1 MLVDGQKKLSGYLAL
16 SAWLMIAPFL
26 SNCGKSHDN
35 NNPPV
40 IVTGNEKIHIITSL
54 FGGNAAFNAFTVT
67 IDEQGNISQVTT
79 DFNNNPVINQAGQI
93 TEPEMNDMRYLVI
106 AANVFALNDR
116 YECTENCPTDMP
128 GTSLDVAVDGQTK
141 RISFNTV
148 PSDAVSAL
156 LRKIDE
162 LCQIHLK

>member
-1 MLVDGQKKLSGYLAL
+1 MVLSTLLLLAF
-16 SAWLMIAPFL
+16 FL
-26 SNCGKSHDN
+26 FSCGKSHDN

-40 IVTGNEKIHIITSL
+40 IVNGNEKIHVVSSVS
-54 FGGNAAFNAFTVT
+54 GGNASFNALTVT
-67 IDEQGNISQVTT
+67 IDEQGNISRVMT

-93 TEPEMNDMRYLVI
+93 TETEMNDLRYLVI
-106 AANVFALNDR
+106 AADVFALNDQ
-116 YECTENCPTDMP
+116 YVCTENCPTDMP